1 MTMSD
6 TIDAD
11 GLEEWLGEAPAPD
24 KLQYLEER
32 NNRRIEIKK
41 QFDAWFNELEGY
53 SFRHER
59 FRDDFDS
66 AKDREDYHSMKL
78 MVKWMRTAFEMG
90 YSACESKI
98 KGGD

>member
-11 GLEEWLGEAPAPD
+11 GLEDWLGEAPAPD

-41 QFDAWFNELEGY
+41 QFDAWFEEMEGY
-53 SFRHER
+53 SFRYER
-59 FRDDFDS
+59 FWDDFDY
-66 AKDREDYHSMKL
+66 AKASKDNKSMVRWL
-78 MVKWMRTAFEMG
+78 RTAFEMG
-90 YSACESKI
+90 YHASESKHY
-98 KGGD
+98 GGTD